1 MTNTINSERI
11 IGKRYGLFHG
21 NKLYNLNSMFQFL
34 ERPSIRSERE
44 KKRGRVRG
52 IESLNSFVSI

>member
-44 KKRGRVRG
+44 KK
-52 IESLNSFVSI
+52 